1 MFQNVSL
8 NISAMIFSILEKK
21 NPYPVFIL
29 KVLKLSAVDIDTLR
43 FSGFNERASS
53 EMSESLGIFFM

>member
-43 FSGFNERASS
+43 FSGFNERASR
-53 EMSESLGIFFM
+53 EMSESLGMFFM